1 MAMARQR
8 QPVFAQPPF
17 YEGMRLRSVPIGTI
31 TKIAGQAGQLTPIE
45 VPRVGLAQSITLII
59 SATVAGTIGT
69 PNPLG
74 MAGLIESVRV
84 NVNSG
89 QDLYNVSGV
98 GYSHLLDYGI
108 DSQYFQAIGA
118 TYNQGK
124 SAVSAATFRL
134 DHFIPL
140 AYNILDPRGLFNLQ
154 SETSTV
160 QIFVNVASDAT
171 MASGGATVTATI
183 TAYLNYFSI
192 PSGNFEPLPVVHQIV
207 EDSVTISGAGDYD
220 YQPLRGQVYLQV
232 WHGASIDQTPTDDF
246 NRFRVI
252 VGSNDF
258 WRDVGT
264 AMLDTD
270 FHRTTGQNRPAG
282 VILQDYAG
290 TSGLGTFGSD
300 RDFFDTFGVT
310 SYVHRI
316 TFTGASTL
324 RTIRRQLVRVD

>member
-1 MAMARQR
+1 MQNR
-8 QPVFAQPPF
+8 QPVQIYAPPPF
-17 YEGMRLRSVPIGTI
+17 YAGMRQRVANLGTI
-31 TKIAGQAGQLTPIE
+31 TKIAGQSGQLTPIE
-45 VPRVGLAQSITLII
+45 VPRVGLAQGIQLII
-59 SATVAGTIGT
+59 STTVAGTIGT

-108 DSQYFQAIGA
+108 DSQYFQAMGA

-134 DHFIPL
+134 DMWIPL

-160 QIFVNVASDAT
+160 QIFVTVASDAT
-171 MASGGATVTATI
+171 MASGGATVTATV
-183 TAYLNYFSI
+183 TPYLYYFSI
-192 PSGNFEPLPVVHQIV
+192 PTPNFEPLPVVHQIV
-207 EDSVTISGAGDYD
+207 EDQVTIAAAGDYD
-220 YQPLRGQVYLQV
+220 YQPLRGQIYLQV
-232 WHGASIDQTPTDDF
+232 WHGATIDQTPTDDF

-252 VGSNDF
+252 VGSNDYWKDF
-258 WRDVGT
+258 GT
-264 AMLDTD
+264 PALDTE
-270 FHRTTGQNRPAG
+270 FHRLTGQNRPAG

-290 TSGLGTFGSD
+290 SSGLGTFGSD
-300 RDFFDTFGVT
+300 RDFFDTWGVT
-310 SYVHRI
+310 SYIHRI
-316 TFTGASTL
+316 TFTGAATL
-324 RTIRRQLVRVD
+324 RTIRRQFVRVD